1 MTTWFRW
8 GCGVLGGWG
17 HGTPR
22 GHDATM
28 AVAPP
33 VAVAS
38 VLARRSWAVELT
50 DTRWSQGHAV
60 IPGGKHMEL

>member
-1 MTTWFRW
+1 MEGGAMELLAVMTT
-8 GCGVLGGWG
+8 
-17 HGTPR
+17 TI
-22 GHDATM
+22 